1 MGRAVAVTV
10 VAVTAVEA
18 MAVAVMMAVPTVE
31 VMAAALA
38 AKKEAAERPQEA
50 HSPSLSSQRKH
61 LSPQAPGQLTSW
73 TVAG

>member
-1 MGRAVAVTV
+1 MGRA

-18 MAVAVMMAVPTVE
+18 MAVVVMMAVPTVE

-50 HSPSLSSQRKH
+50 RSPSLLSQRKH
-61 LSPQAPGQLTSW
+61 LSPQGPDQPTSW
-73 TVAG
+73 KVAG